1 MFINFWFYL
10 FTGTMVKHFI
20 TWFLNYRRTDR
31 GQVMR
36 RCDDPQ
42 NPLRQTRGI
51 KTTTYNP
58 INTSLPLSDLCMS
71 LQTIDKSCLFLS
83 VVNLDDQQK
92 FVHTKFGKF
101 PMGSP
106 IGVQQKLQSD
116 YSLNILDTED
126 FPSLPLQNLMVNN
139 VSIVLDHTKLLKLE
153 SLAVTEDQVRDIEKS
168 TRLQS
173 QDPKWHQ
180 IRQDRITA
188 SVAGDIIKRRKGQ
201 YSRINYSKP

>member
-106 IGVQQKLQSD
+106 IWVKPKLNSD
-116 YSLNILDTED
+116 NSLNILDTK
-126 FPSLPLQNLMVNN
+126 FFHHYLFK
-139 VSIVLDHTKLLKLE
+139 ILL
-153 SLAVTEDQVRDIEKS
+153 
-168 TRLQS
+168 
-173 QDPKWHQ
+173 
-180 IRQDRITA
+180 
-188 SVAGDIIKRRKGQ
+188 
-201 YSRINYSKP
+201 